1 MSNERVGEIGSVL
14 VCPSMAHLFRSVLV
28 SSEYSRYLRSHS
40 CTTAVSAPTG
50 LVTSHRDRFVRKLL
64 HSDLYGGKVVHNYE
78 ARITHART
86 YKEKERE
93 RERKRER
100 ERRKYSMC
108 AAYERTFLIRTVRFE
123 AVAFP
128 GAVHKRDS
136 LLARSGMIC
145 ARTLISSNYIFF
157 LELV

>member
-40 CTTAVSAPTG
+40 CTTAASAQTG

-86 YKEKERE
+86 YKEKETERE
-93 RERKRER
+93 RER
-100 ERRKYSMC
+100 
-108 AAYERTFLIRTVRFE
+108 YEHTRCVLPTSAL
-123 AVAFP
+123 
-128 GAVHKRDS
+128 S
-136 LLARSGMIC
+136 
-145 ARTLISSNYIFF
+145 
-157 LELV
+157 